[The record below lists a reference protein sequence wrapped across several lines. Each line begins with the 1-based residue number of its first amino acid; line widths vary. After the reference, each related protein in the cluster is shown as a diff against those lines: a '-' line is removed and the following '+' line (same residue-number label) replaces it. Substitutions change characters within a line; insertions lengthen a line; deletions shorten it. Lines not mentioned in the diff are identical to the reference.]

1 MTSAPPAPVEMTF
14 VPLQLVQIQ
23 IGKVTVYVY
32 PVVTP
37 NMPIFERA
45 HAFQV
50 VKTATENLP
59 VDMRLIFDAIGTQ
72 LNCSAIVD
80 GLLYDWRQT
89 FDDGWYDFA
98 NLSIISFHDSAGAQ
112 INNTTVAGAPTVLL
126 DVVNG
131 NLANCRQQNVR
142 FVRVSCSIDFA
153 PLFTIRNPGNTILRV
168 GFYLE
173 LPQTTVAMTNGAGV
187 AYNLTTWHGASDL
200 STLTRDEV
208 RALILE
214 PSMQTGPIALSPADF
229 NLGEANTDSI
239 KVLANIHTKIW
250 QLGWKQI
257 MASIFSQLCPGYS
270 DQPHAVLDHIKQS
283 SVGADGQVVTASVYE
298 YYTRITTAAR
308 PFTAQAQYSIS
319 VCDRFIQGLDRN
331 LLPSFRKNYPNH
343 SMAHDLSSA
352 YQRRQLAIILQA
364 AQAAEDECNQIQDI
378 ARKIVSSQG
387 FFMQAQGAVTANPSR
402 AEKTLARYKDGDTT
416 RERPKLNCWGCGGD
430 HTWMRRGVIECP
442 RGTEPQVIANAKKKH
457 AEYVEEIRR
466 NPRRRGRRGNS
477 ADPNDPNKRSRRS
490 DAVLA
495 VGPPSQSSTA
505 STASTLST
513 ATVNSIAPVGP
524 KVFMYSAQVLNLAP
538 PSRRVLPVPIQAAF
552 PHITLQFGTALGCEN
567 CPAVRC
573 VIDTAAALSTGNLHF
588 FAAIAK
594 QYPHTVASIHSP
606 ADYSPITLS
615 GIVQNEGASVTTDL
629 SVAFRFHL
637 PYLTREGTPTSFLVA
652 TGRDV
657 TVNAIL
663 GLPFIQQ
670 TKMVID
676 AADMVAELKA
686 LDTPP
691 FQIDFRTAM
700 CAVPPVDA
708 GTASTAVNHAD
719 IIREIENIE
728 AFMIAKKPTI
738 EPQGILLPA
747 KRARRVDFSDASSCD
762 GTVTSHATIG
772 PAVDFSEGTMIY
784 ADDSFSLCDVTTS
797 A

>member
-1 MTSAPPAPVEMTF
+1 M
-14 VPLQLVQIQ
+14 I
-23 IGKVTVYVY
+23 
-32 PVVTP
+32 
-37 NMPIFERA
+37 
-45 HAFQV
+45 
-50 VKTATENLP
+50 
-59 VDMRLIFDAIGTQ
+59 
-72 LNCSAIVD
+72 
-80 GLLYDWRQT
+80 
-89 FDDGWYDFA
+89 
-98 NLSIISFHDSAGAQ
+98 
-112 INNTTVAGAPTVLL
+112 
-126 DVVNG
+126 
-131 NLANCRQQNVR
+131 
-142 FVRVSCSIDFA
+142 
-153 PLFTIRNPGNTILRV
+153 
-168 GFYLE
+168 
-173 LPQTTVAMTNGAGV
+173 NGAGA
-187 AYNLTTWHGASDL
+187 AYNLTTWHGAADL
-200 STLTRDEV
+200 STMTRDEV
-208 RALILE
+208 RALILG
-214 PSMQTGPIALSPADF
+214 PTMQMGPIALSPADF
-229 NLGEANTDSI
+229 NLGEANVESV
-239 KVLANIHTKIW
+239 KVIANIHAKIW

-283 SVGADGQVVTASVYE
+283 SVGSDGQVVTASVYE
-298 YYTRITTAAR
+298 YYTRITNAAR

-352 YQRRQLAIILQA
+352 YQRRQLSIILQA
-364 AQAAEDECNQIQDI
+364 AQAAEDECNQIQEI

-387 FFMQAQGAVTANPSR
+387 FFMQAHGAAAANPSR

-442 RGTEPQVIANAKKKH
+442 RGTEPQIIANAKKKH
-457 AEYVEEIRR
+457 AEFVADIRK
-466 NPRRRGRRGNS
+466 NGPRRRGRRGNS
-477 ADPNDPNKRSRRS
+477 ADPGEHSKRPKS

-495 VGPPSQSSTA
+495 ACPTSQASTA

-524 KVFMYSAQVLNLAP
+524 RVFMYSAQVLNLAP

-637 PYLTREGTPTSFLVA
+637 PYLTREGAATSFLVA

-670 TKMVID
+670 TRMVID
-676 AADMVAELKA
+676 AADNVAELKA
-686 LDTPP
+686 LDTAP
-691 FQIDFRTAM
+691 FQIDFRHAM

-708 GTASTAVNHAD
+708 GNTASNGVNHAD

-728 AFMIAKKPTI
+728 AFMIAKAPTI

-762 GTVTSHATIG
+762 GTVSSHATIG
-772 PAVDFSEGTMIY
+772 PAVDFGESTMYY
-784 ADDSFSLCDVTTS
+784 ADDSISLCETTTS

>member
-1 MTSAPPAPVEMTF
+1 MMSAPPASIEMTF
-14 VPLQLVQIQ
+14 VPLQLIQIQ
-23 IGKVTVYVY
+23 IGKATVYVY

-112 INNTTVAGAPTVLL
+112 INNTTVAGTPAILL
-126 DVVNG
+126 DVLNG
-131 NLANCRQQNVR
+131 NLSNCRQQDVR

-153 PLFTIRNPGNTILRV
+153 PLFTLRNPGNTILRV

-187 AYNLTTWHGASDL
+187 AYNLTTWHGAADL
-200 STLTRDEV
+200 STLTRDKV

-214 PSMQTGPIALSPADF
+214 PSMQTGPIALSPANF
-229 NLGEANTDSI
+229 NLGEANTESNKLLASI
-239 KVLANIHTKIW
+239 HAKIW

-283 SVGADGQVVTASVYE
+283 SVGADGQVVTATVYK
-298 YYTRITTAAR
+298 YYQRITNAAR

-343 SMAHDLSSA
+343 SMAHNLSSA
-352 YQRRQLAIILQA
+352 YQRRQLSVILQA
-364 AQAAEDECNQIQDI
+364 AQAAEDKCNQIQEI

-387 FFMQAQGAVTANPSR
+387 FFMQAQGTGAANPSR
-402 AEKTLARYKDGDTT
+402 AEKTLARYKDGDST

-430 HTWMRRGVIECP
+430 HTWIRCGVIECP
-442 RGTEPQVIANAKKKH
+442 RGTEPQIIANAKKKH
-457 AEYVEEIRR
+457 GEFVADLRK
-466 NPRRRGRRGNS
+466 NGPRRRGRRGQS
-477 ADPNDPNKRSRRS
+477 ADSSEQNKRPKS

-495 VGPPSQSSTA
+495 VCPISQSCTA
-505 STASTLST
+505 STALTLST
-513 ATVNSIAPVGP
+513 ATINSINPAGP
-524 KVFMYSAQVLNLAP
+524 KIFMYSAQVLNLAP

-606 ADYSPITLS
+606 SDYSLITLS

-637 PYLTREGTPTSFLVA
+637 PYLTHEGNPTSFLVA

-691 FQIDFRTAM
+691 FQIDFRHAM

-708 GTASTAVNHAD
+708 AHTATNAVNYSE
-719 IIREIENIE
+719 IIRKIENIE
-728 AFMIAKKPTI
+728 AFMIAKKACHRAPKHPTSSQTC
-738 EPQGILLPA
+738 PLCRLLG
-747 KRARRVDFSDASSCD
+747 REQLRRHCF
-762 GTVTSHATIG
+762 
-772 PAVDFSEGTMIY
+772 
-784 ADDSFSLCDVTTS
+784 
-797 A
+797 